1 MSEPAYAAAAF
12 LRAHVR
18 DQVSLADV
26 ADAVGYSPF
35 HLARLFTASVRMSPI
50 RYLASQRFHLAKHLL
65 LTESAGVID
74 VCHEVGFSSPGTFG
88 RRFLHDVGIAPAELR
103 RLADEIAEQGTA
115 PFDRYPRA
123 AVAGVVT
130 GRTVLPGVAQVGPD
144 PLVWIGF
151 FPRPAPT
158 GLPGAGV
165 LRRGACEFAIPLV
178 PGYPWLLATVVP
190 GNADPLEHLAASAP
204 FVAMHPAPL
213 TVPAEVT
220 LRFRA
225 AQEWEAP
232 ILTALPALRKI
243 GGA

>member
-1 MSEPAYAAAAF
+1 MSDPAHAAAAF

-18 DQVSLADV
+18 EQVSLADV

-50 RYLASQRFHLAKHLL
+50 RYLASQRFHLAKQVL
-65 LTESAGVID
+65 LTENMGVID

-103 RLADEIAEQGTA
+103 RLADEIAEQSAT
-115 PFDRYPRA
+115 PFDQRPKA
-123 AVAGVVT
+123 APAGVVT
-130 GRTVLPGVAQVGPD
+130 GRALLPEAAQIGPD

-151 FPRPAPT
+151 FPQPAPT

-190 GNADPLEHLAASAP
+190 GNADPLEHLAASSP

-213 TVPAEVT
+213 TAPTQVT
-220 LRFRA
+220 LTFRL
-225 AQEWEAP
+225 AQEWEVP